1 MPYRPFVC
9 AALLLPLL
17 ACGTPPAKAPAPTG
31 QDAPELR
38 PNRPTASRPDDA
50 ADDAPDD
57 GERSGIPGPIRSGT
71 ISPGTAS
78 TPASI
83 AFAPVDPDAFPLA
96 DRLAFGLRAEFQ
108 GRTLFVHSR
117 FRGAHSSKDFDGL
130 GARTLTITRH
140 GVATTYTLYDGTQL
154 RGGNVEMATPVPF
167 TLPAGQV
174 MIDDFAFQV
183 DLGRSVAPGDRVTVL
198 IPQVSGPPGEAVVHA
213 E

>member
-1 MPYRPFVC
+1 MLYRPFAR

-17 ACGTPPAKAPAPTG
+17 ACGTPPAKAA
-31 QDAPELR
+31 A
-38 PNRPTASRPDDA
+38 PTASTP
-50 ADDAPDD
+50 DDAPDAS
-57 GERSGIPGPIRSGT
+57 ERSGIAGPIRSGT
-71 ISPGTAS
+71 ISPGTVS

-174 MIDDFAFQV
+174 MFDDGAFQV
-183 DLGRSVAPGDRVTVL
+183 DLTGAIAPGDTVTVL
-198 IPQVSGPPGEAVVHA
+198 IPQVSGPPGEAVVRV